1 MCYVEFASKYQKKA
15 KIIILFSLAKN
26 RLVLN
31 QIEDLLKKTFMEKF
45 NCKIANQIDLVNY
58 LETLGHEPSKIKN
71 QDCWYLSP
79 LRNEN
84 TPSFKVNQKLNL
96 WYDHGL
102 GKGGNVVDF
111 GIEYFRCTVSEFLQL
126 LNGKSISSG
135 ISLSFKN
142 ENRESS
148 NSRIANEKKDNFH
161 DKIVIV
167 DIRTLENKS
176 LLHYL
181 EKRSIPEE
189 LAKEHCKEIDFSL
202 KGRKHTAIG
211 FLNISGGYELRNENF
226 KGSSSPKD
234 ITFIDNQAKSVVV
247 FEGFFDYLSYKMM
260 NQKPAN
266 LQTNSLILNSLSF
279 FNKSLQLMEKH
290 ERVDLYL
297 DRDTGGIK
305 FTREALQRDSTKY
318 IDQSFLYEQK
328 KDLNEWLNQGQEVK
342 RGHSFR
348 RSI

>member
-1 MCYVEFASKYQKKA
+1 M
-15 KIIILFSLAKN
+15 N
-26 RLVLN
+26 RLVRN
-31 QIEDLLKKTFMEKF
+31 QIEDLLKKTIMEKF

-71 QDCWYLSP
+71 QDYWYLSP
-79 LRNEN
+79 FRNEN
-84 TPSFKVNQKLNL
+84 TPSFKVNQKLNF

-102 GKGGNVVDF
+102 GKGGNLVDF

-126 LNGKSISSG
+126 LNGNSISSG
-135 ISLSFKN
+135 ISLSLKN
-142 ENRESS
+142 DNQQSS
-148 NSRIANEKKDNFH
+148 NLIIANEKKDNPL
-161 DKIVIV
+161 DKIVII

-181 EKRSIPEE
+181 ENRSIPEE

-211 FLNISGGYELRNENF
+211 FQNISGGYELRNENF

-234 ITFIDNQAKSVVV
+234 ITFIDAQAKSVVV

-260 NQKPAN
+260 NQKSVN

-279 FNKSLQLMEKH
+279 FNKSVQLMEKH

-305 FTREALQRDSTKY
+305 CTYEALQRDSAKY
-318 IDQSFLYEQK
+318 TDQSFLYEQK
-328 KDLNEWLNQGQEVK
+328 KDLNEWLNQVQQVN

>member
-1 MCYVEFASKYQKKA
+1 
-15 KIIILFSLAKN
+15 
-26 RLVLN
+26 
-31 QIEDLLKKTFMEKF
+31 MEKF

-71 QDCWYLSP
+71 QDYWFLSP
-79 LRNEN
+79 FRNEN

-126 LNGKSISSG
+126 LNGSNISSG
-135 ISLSFKN
+135 TSLSLKS
-142 ENRESS
+142 EKRQSS
-148 NSRIANEKKDNFH
+148 NQRIVNEKKDNLT
-161 DKIVIV
+161 DKIVIIDV
-167 DIRTLENKS
+167 CTLENS
-176 LLHYL
+176 MLTAYL
-181 EKRSIPEE
+181 DSRSISQEI
-189 LAKEHCKEIDFSL
+189 ARQHCKEVDFCL
-202 KGRKHTAIG
+202 NNRKHTAIG
-211 FLNISGGYELRNENF
+211 FQNISGGYELRSESF

-234 ITFIDNQAKSVVV
+234 ITFIDTQAKSVAV
-247 FEGFFDYLSYKMM
+247 FEGFFDYLSYIMM
-260 NQKPAN
+260 NQKSIN
-266 LQTNSLILNSLSF
+266 LQTNFLILNSLSF
-279 FNKSLQLMEKH
+279 FNKSIQLMEKH

-305 FTREALQRDSTKY
+305 FTNEALQRDSAKY
-318 IDQSFLYEQK
+318 TDQSFLYQQK
-328 KDLNEWLNQGQEVK
+328 KDLNEWLNQEQQVK

>member
-1 MCYVEFASKYQKKA
+1 
-15 KIIILFSLAKN
+15 
-26 RLVLN
+26 
-31 QIEDLLKKTFMEKF
+31 MEKF

-58 LETLGHEPSKIKN
+58 LETLGHEPSQIKN
-71 QDCWYLSP
+71 QDYWYLSP
-79 LRNEN
+79 LRNEK

-126 LNGKSISSG
+126 LNGSSTFCG
-135 ISLSFKN
+135 ASLSIKN
-142 ENRESS
+142 ENRQSS
-148 NSRIANEKKDNFH
+148 NQRIANEKKDNLV

-167 DIRTLENKS
+167 DVRTLENKF
-176 LLHYL
+176 LMAYLHN
-181 EKRSIPEE
+181 RSISQEI
-189 LAKEHCKEIDFSL
+189 ARQHCKEVDFWL
-202 KGRKHTAIG
+202 NNRKHTAIG
-211 FLNISGGYELRNENF
+211 FQNISGGYELRSENF

-234 ITFIDNQAKSVVV
+234 ITFIDCQTKALIV

-260 NQKPAN
+260 NEKSVN
-266 LQTNSLILNSLSF
+266 VQTNFLVLNSLSF
-279 FNKSLQLMEKH
+279 FSKSLQLMEKH

-305 FTREALQRDSTKY
+305 FTNECLQRDSAKY
-318 IDQSFLYEQK
+318 TDQSFLYRPK
-328 KDLNEWLNQGQEVK
+328 KDLNEWLNQEQQVK

>member
-1 MCYVEFASKYQKKA
+1 
-15 KIIILFSLAKN
+15 
-26 RLVLN
+26 
-31 QIEDLLKKTFMEKF
+31 MEKF

-58 LETLGHEPSKIKN
+58 LETLGHEPSQIKN
-71 QDCWYLSP
+71 QDYWYLSP
-79 LRNEN
+79 LRNEK

-126 LNGKSISSG
+126 LNGSSTFSG
-135 ISLSFKN
+135 TSLSLKN
-142 ENRESS
+142 ENRQSS
-148 NSRIANEKKDNFH
+148 NQRIANEKKDNLL

-167 DIRTLENKS
+167 DVRTLENKF
-176 LLHYL
+176 LMAYLHN
-181 EKRSIPEE
+181 RSISQEI
-189 LAKEHCKEIDFSL
+189 ARQHCKEVDFWL
-202 KGRKHTAIG
+202 NNRKHTAIG
-211 FLNISGGYELRNENF
+211 FQNISGGYELRSENF

-234 ITFIDNQAKSVVV
+234 ITFIDCQTKALVV

-260 NQKPAN
+260 NEKSVN
-266 LQTNSLILNSLSF
+266 VQTNFLVLNSLSF

-305 FTREALQRDSTKY
+305 FTNECLQRDSAKY
-318 IDQSFLYEQK
+318 TDQSFLYRPK
-328 KDLNEWLNQGQEVK
+328 KDLNEWLNQEQQVK

>member
-1 MCYVEFASKYQKKA
+1 MDYVEFASKYQKKA
-15 KIIILFSLAKN
+15 KNIILFSLAKN
-26 RLVLN
+26 RLAQN
-31 QIEDLLKKTFMEKF
+31 QIEDLLKKTLMEKF
-45 NCKIANQIDLVNY
+45 NCKIANQIDLVEY
-58 LETLGHEPSKIKN
+58 LETLGYEPLKIKN
-71 QDCWYLSP
+71 QDYWYLSP
-79 LRNEN
+79 FRNEN
-84 TPSFKVNQKLNL
+84 TPSFKVNQKLNS
-96 WYDHGL
+96 WYDHGI

-126 LNGKSISSG
+126 LNGNSISSG
-135 ISLSFKN
+135 VSLSSKN
-142 ENRESS
+142 DKRQFS
-148 NSRIANEKKDNFH
+148 NSRIANEKKDNPL

-167 DIRTLENKS
+167 DVRTLESKA
-176 LLHYL
+176 LLDYL
-181 EKRSIPEE
+181 DKRSISQEI
-189 LAKEHCKEIDFSL
+189 ARHYCKEIDFYL
-202 KGRKHTAIG
+202 NNRKHTAIG
-211 FLNISGGYELRNENF
+211 FQNISGGYELRNENF

-260 NQKPAN
+260 NQKSVN

-279 FNKSLQLMEKH
+279 FNKSVQLMEKH

-297 DRDTGGIK
+297 DRDSGGLK

-318 IDQSFLYEQK
+318 TDQSFLYEQK
-328 KDLNEWLNQGQEVK
+328 KDLNEWLNQKQQVN

>member
-1 MCYVEFASKYQKKA
+1 MN
-15 KIIILFSLAKN
+15 ILDT
-26 RLVLN
+26 N
-31 QIEDLLKKTFMEKF
+31 QIESLLKKTIMEKF
-45 NCKIANQIDLVNY
+45 NCKSANQINLVNY
-58 LETLGHEPSKIKN
+58 LETLGYEPSKIKN

-84 TPSFKVNQKLNL
+84 TPSFKVSQKLNL

-126 LNGKSISSG
+126 LNGSSISSET
-135 ISLSFKN
+135 SLSHKN
-142 ENRESS
+142 DNRQSS
-148 NSRIANEKKDNFH
+148 NSRIANEKKDNLA
-161 DKIVIV
+161 DKIVIIDV
-167 DIRTLENKS
+167 RTVENKS

-181 EKRSIPEE
+181 ENRSIPEK

-202 KGRKHTAIG
+202 KGRKYTAIG
-211 FLNISGGYELRNENF
+211 FQNISGGYELRNENF

-260 NQKPAN
+260 NQKSDN
-266 LQTNSLILNSLSF
+266 LQTNFLILNSLSF
-279 FNKSLQLMEKH
+279 FNKSLQLMDKH
-290 ERVDLYL
+290 ERVVLYL
-297 DRDTGGIK
+297 DRDSGGIK
-305 FTREALQRDSTKY
+305 CTGEALLRDSLKY
-318 IDQSFLYEQK
+318 TDQSFLYEQK
-328 KDLNEWLNQGQEVK
+328 KDLSEWLNQEQHVK
-342 RGHSFR
+342 RGRSFR

>member
-1 MCYVEFASKYQKKA
+1 
-15 KIIILFSLAKN
+15 
-26 RLVLN
+26 
-31 QIEDLLKKTFMEKF
+31 MEKF
-45 NCKIANQIDLVNY
+45 TCKIANQIDLVNY
-58 LETLGHEPSKIKN
+58 LEILGHEPSKIKN
-71 QDCWYLSP
+71 QDHWYLSP

-126 LNGKSISSG
+126 LNGSSISSG
-135 ISLSFKN
+135 ISLSLKN
-142 ENRESS
+142 DNRQYP
-148 NSRIANEKKDNFH
+148 NPKIADEKKGNLT

-167 DIRTLENKS
+167 DVHTLENRVLMS
-176 LLHYL
+176 YL
-181 EKRSIPEE
+181 DNRSISQEI
-189 LAKEHCKEIDFSL
+189 ARQHCKEVDFCL
-202 KGRKHTAIG
+202 NNRKHTAIG
-211 FLNISGGYELRNENF
+211 FENISGGYELRNEYF

-234 ITFIDNQAKSVVV
+234 ITFIDTQAKSVVV

-260 NQKPAN
+260 NQKSVN
-266 LQTNSLILNSLSF
+266 LQTNFLILNSLSF
-279 FNKSLQLMEKH
+279 FKKSLQLMEKH

-305 FTREALQRDSTKY
+305 CTNEVLQRDSIKY
-318 IDQSFLYEQK
+318 IDQSFLYDQK
-328 KDLNEWLNQGQEVK
+328 KDLNQWLNEPRQIKKSQN
-342 RGHSFR
+342 FR